1 MELDDGDDG
10 GDDQDEDESPL
21 ERDAVDVAV
30 QRVDEFLVE
39 EIKLA
44 GVHFQRRG
52 VRPGVEHAG
61 DAPSRRDDEEPP
73 DDDEESDE
81 DDDERGL
88 RLKDSPRAE
97 RAEHT
102 ETSLAGDDHRHEA
115 RGEAEAVETQQK
127 IAHHEQLDR
136 TSPLR
141 DAGDHHGNPVD
152 VEQEV
157 QGHQEEVSQRLEEQA
172 KVDPLLQ
179 ALLDEDHHAQDVARG
194 AREKQIKTNKIKR
207 R

>member
-1 MELDDGDDG
+1 M
-10 GDDQDEDESPL
+10 
-21 ERDAVDVAV
+21 A
-30 QRVDEFLVE
+30 

-52 VRPGVEHAG
+52 VCPGIEHAD

-73 DDDEESDE
+73 DEDEESDE

-102 ETSLAGDDHRHEA
+102 ETSLAGDHHRHEA
-115 RGEAEAVETQQK
+115 RGEAEAVETQQR
-127 IAHHEQLDR
+127 IAQHEQLDR
-136 TSPLR
+136 TFPAR
-141 DAGDHHGNPVD
+141 DAGDHHVNPVD

-157 QGHQEEVSQRLEEQA
+157 EGHEEEVSQRLEEQA
-172 KVDPLLQ
+172 QVDPLLQ
-179 ALLDEDHHAQDVARG
+179 ALLDEDHHVQDVGRG
-194 AREKQIKTNKIKR
+194 AGGKNRFKKIKKLKNDNSTLLLR
-207 R
+207 